1 MRAVLDACVLF
12 PPVMRQT
19 LLAAA
24 RLGHFEPV
32 WSPRILE
39 EWVRAV
45 ARVDPHA
52 ERGLRDHLA
61 ELNAAFPAASVLPAT
76 LAEDSLPDPDDV
88 HVLGACLAAQA
99 GFLITRN
106 HRDFPTGTLSRH
118 GVSRSDP
125 DPFVTAFAQEDGRLT
140 EAANEIARAVDAAAS
155 PRAILKRAGLPRLG
169 KRVAGL

>member
-24 RLGHFEPV
+24 QLGHFAPV

-39 EWVRAV
+39 EWVRAA
-45 ARVDPHA
+45 ARADPHA
-52 ERGLRDHLA
+52 ERALRRHLA
-61 ELNAAFPAASVLPAT
+61 ELDAAFPAASVAPEPLP
-76 LAEDSLPDPDDV
+76 EDSLPDPDDV
-88 HVLGACLAAQA
+88 HVLGACLAAKA

-125 DPFVTAFAQEDGRLT
+125 DPFLTALVQEDAQLAQ
-140 EAANEIARAVDAAAS
+140 AAAEIAQAVDASAS

-169 KRVAGL
+169 KRVAAL